1 MKKISMDERAYTL
14 VKEYNL
20 VDLQSNVQYVEYE
33 KEEEIY
39 TEGEPCTKF
48 VLVVSGRAVVSS
60 HSSDGKT
67 VTFFDYVSKG
77 MMGESEFMANSA
89 QAAATVVALSDF
101 RCLEL
106 PYAGNEEQL
115 KQNPIFMTK
124 VAESLAFKLINTSHD
139 LVLNTGYTAQEK
151 VTYYLKKNAYKQYYS
166 GTLTQ
171 LAAQT
176 GLSYRHVTRLIK
188 QMLDQGE
195 LVKEEEGY
203 KMLSE

>member
-1 MKKISMDERAYTL
+1 MKKLAMDERAYTL
-14 VKEYNL
+14 VDEYNL
-20 VDLQSNVQYVEYE
+20 IELQSNFQYIEYE
-33 KEEEIY
+33 KGEVIY

-48 VLVVSGRAVVSS
+48 VLVASGRAAVSS
-60 HSSDGKT
+60 HSLDGKT

-77 MMGESEFMANSA
+77 MMGESEFMAKSA

-106 PYAGNEEQL
+106 PYARNEDKL
-115 KQNPIFMTK
+115 KQNPTFMTK

-151 VTYYLKKNAYKQYYS
+151 LMYYLKKNAYKQYYS

-171 LAAQT
+171 LATQT

-195 LVKEEEGY
+195 LIKNEEGY
-203 KMLSE
+203 KIVSE